1 MSAVDAHRKF
11 VARTHR
17 VARQQ
22 GKTVVAWDEVFDLFG
37 GKEFVGQ
44 SDGLHPD
51 TVIQQWR
58 WSWDHLA
65 RTKAI
70 TDAGLR
76 MLWMVDTSWYLDQL
90 HETWEN
96 MWEVMCVCV
105 SMCVCVCIMIVDGRH
120 FVVPRPVCVCA
131 RACVHR
137 HTHTH
142 AYLPHVST
150 SRGTCIYRSTC
161 AIYTH
166 TYVYTYIH
174 IHTNIHTY
182 MHTYI

>member
-1 MSAVDAHRKF
+1 MSAVDAHRMF

-44 SDGLHPD
+44 GEGLHPD

-105 SMCVCVCIMIVDGRH
+105 
-120 FVVPRPVCVCA
+120 CVCA
-131 RACVHR
+131 RARARVRVC
-137 HTHTH
+137 
-142 AYLPHVST
+142 LL
-150 SRGTCIYRSTC
+150 
-161 AIYTH
+161 
-166 TYVYTYIH
+166 
-174 IHTNIHTY
+174 
-182 MHTYI
+182 